1 MGSGSFALY
10 AFFIFLGVWFFLIYI
25 FKQKKN
31 SAIVTYLGSLIT
43 SLTLVVIA
51 SFLFDRMNK
60 KEDHIASQT
69 LVSVQSTNNLGITY
83 QEFVDR
89 FNQVAEDK
97 SLSFRMNSDQTKWS
111 DHRDAF
117 SNLVN
122 ENVVISGTFND
133 DNLKEIIIIGSG
145 YGSKSTLIAGGNML
159 LSFCAVAETLSTK
172 TKNPCNQIVD
182 LMDTAL
188 NKIDKES
195 TSIIIDDIRYSMS
208 ASKEKGMML
217 YIEKYNSNMKKT
229 N

>member
-1 MGSGSFALY
+1 MDKDFEWLKWVGLFAVITIIL
-10 AFFIFLGVWFFLIYI
+10 FIFYE
-25 FKQKKN
+25 KKDN
-31 SAIVTYLGSLIT
+31 
-43 SLTLVVIA
+43 
-51 SFLFDRMNK
+51 NK
-60 KEDHIASQT
+60 LSDNVDIHTTQT

-83 QEFVDR
+83 QKFVDR
-89 FNQVAEDK
+89 FNQVAQDK
-97 SLSFRMNSDQTKWS
+97 SLAFRMNTNQTKWS
-111 DHRDAF
+111 DDRDAF

-122 ENVVISGTFND
+122 ENVVISGTFDD

-208 ASKEKGMML
+208 ASKEKGIML